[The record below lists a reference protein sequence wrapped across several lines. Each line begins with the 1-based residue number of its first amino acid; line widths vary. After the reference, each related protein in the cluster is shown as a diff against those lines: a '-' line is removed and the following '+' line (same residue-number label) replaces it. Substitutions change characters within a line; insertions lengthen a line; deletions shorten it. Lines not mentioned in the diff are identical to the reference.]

1 MVSIIIL
8 SYNTKD
14 LLRLCLTSLQKHIT
28 HVEYEVIVVD
38 NNSSDDSVQMLKKEF
53 PSVRLVESDRNLG
66 FSKGINLGSEH
77 AKGDFLLF
85 LNSDCEFLHND
96 LSAMV
101 TFLADHPEVGVT
113 GGKMENNDGTLQR
126 SYSKFYGL
134 KDIAIMLFGRE
145 KVELLMQKSDKEQ
158 ETDWVSGGFML
169 IRSEIFKKIKGFDE
183 HIFMYTEDMELCYRV
198 KKLGFK
204 VYYVPSSTV
213 RHEGQGSSD
222 RSFAVIHIFKGIKYF
237 YKKHRSLPEYMIV
250 WGLLLIKAALAII
263 IGSMTGN
270 KKLIT
275 TYKQALTS

>member
-38 NNSSDDSVQMLKKEF
+38 NDSSDDSVQMLKKEF

-66 FSKGINLGSEH
+66 FSKGINLGAEN
-77 AKGDFLLF
+77 AKGEYLLF

-101 TFLADHPEVGVT
+101 TFLIDHPEVGVV

-145 KVELLMQKSDKEQ
+145 KVELLMQKSGNEQ

-237 YKKHRSLPEYMIV
+237 YKKHRSFLSYIV
-250 WGLLLIKAALAII
+250 VSMLLLIKAALAII

-270 KKLIT
+270 KKLIS